1 MVAEEGADL
10 VVDSS
15 GRAKAAGGFVEP
27 VRRFGVHAVAA
38 QTKGSEDAET
48 RRLVAEIIES
58 WAGAADATGIA
69 PRTIQVNG
77 GVTAL
82 MPNV

>member
-1 MVAEEGADL
+1 M
-10 VVDSS
+10 
-15 GRAKAAGGFVEP
+15 
-27 VRRFGVHAVAA
+27 HAVAA